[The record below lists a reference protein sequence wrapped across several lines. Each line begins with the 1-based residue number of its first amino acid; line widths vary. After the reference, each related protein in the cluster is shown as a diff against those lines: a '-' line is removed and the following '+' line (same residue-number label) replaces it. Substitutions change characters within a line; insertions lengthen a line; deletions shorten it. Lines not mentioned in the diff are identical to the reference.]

1 MKDSSRN
8 GFVCPTQTWCKATS
22 ARRIDI
28 LTTLV
33 PWLANVR
40 LDYKKKLRGQADNL
54 PCIEAMLATW
64 AMHADILKGMMEVAN
79 EVQCYSALRSS

>member
-1 MKDSSRN
+1 M
-8 GFVCPTQTWCKATS
+8 
-22 ARRIDI
+22 DI

-33 PWLANVR
+33 PWLANVG

-64 AMHADILKGMMEVAN
+64 AMHADILKGMMEAAN
-79 EVQCYSALRSS
+79 KVQCCSALQVS